1 MRDNIKVLLNEG
13 LEVSKKDVSLV
24 DISTYVHSR
33 ADLARKWHLTSSKYN
48 KLYESQD
55 EAIDMFFKLIGKE

>member
-1 MRDNIKVLLNEG
+1 MRDGIKSVLNDG

-24 DISTYVHSR
+24 DISTYIHTR
-33 ADLARKWHLTSSKYN
+33 ADLARKWHLTSNKYN

-55 EAIDMFFKLIGKE
+55 EAIDMFLKLIGKE